1 MEIEKL
7 RIYGSPHI
15 GVYVFVNNHIAIIP
29 PGVEEK
35 IKNVISEVLNVDVVE
50 SKIAGSILIGVLI
63 AGNDNGLILPRTL
76 RDDEYEFLKKN
87 TAKYGLNLY
96 ISRSKVTALGNVFLV
111 NNNACIVGKEFEQE
125 ELKQVSDVL
134 DVEVY
139 HRNILEL
146 PIPGSLAVVNDKG
159 GVIHPDVSDSELE
172 DVSKFLRVGLERAT
186 VNSGVPFIKSGLI
199 VNNKGIIVGENTT
212 GPEILRIRRGFG
224 E

>member
-7 RIYGSPHI
+7 RVYGSPHI
-15 GVYVFVNNHIAIIP
+15 GVYVFVNNQIAIIP

-35 IKNVISEVLNVDVVE
+35 VKSVISEVLNVDVIE

-76 RDDEYEFLKKN
+76 RDDEYEYLKKSIG
-87 TAKYGLNLY
+87 KYGLNLY

-111 NNNACIVGKEFEQE
+111 NNNACIIGKEFEPE
-125 ELKQVSDVL
+125 ELNQISDV
-134 DVEVY
+134 VAY

-159 GVIHPDVSDSELE
+159 GVIHPDVSNGELDE
-172 DVSKFLRVGLERAT
+172 VSKFLRVGLERAT